1 MPAVRRDMAF
11 LFPESTPVGAVLSA
25 VRGRLPAWAR
35 EFEVFDL
42 YRGKGVEPGRK
53 SLAFRIVMQ
62 DTDRT
67 LTDSE
72 VEDLVASIRDQL
84 LQEFKAQPRT

>member
-1 MPAVRRDMAF
+1 M
-11 LFPESTPVGAVLSA
+11 
-25 VRGRLPAWAR
+25 
-35 EFEVFDL
+35 FDL
-42 YRGKGVEPGRK
+42 YRGKGIEAGQK

-67 LTDSE
+67 LTDYE
-72 VEDLVASIRDQL
+72 VEDLVASIRNQL